1 MIPQVHAPTY
11 SEFYVS
17 DEHPVYVQRWRPT
30 KDDPLLSSTH
40 RVVLIHGG
48 VHTGV
53 CWTARP
59 DGRPGWAQYL
69 AEQGWTAYVVDWPGV
84 GRSAGT
90 RTLLQSTAAHIVTA
104 LAALVREIGPTLIIG
119 HSFGAAIGVKVM
131 DIAPKHVTGLISIA
145 PAPHGNIAG
154 NRPPLPGDQA
164 INFNEDAMRRFFC
177 NAPRFPKD
185 SIDQYRHSLCLMS
198 PGVFNA
204 AASTN
209 GSRDLVIDDFAGIAS
224 IPKLVVAGDNDQL
237 VTDQMSSTVA
247 DSLNARHV
255 TVGKDWGLFGFGHM
269 IPIETG
275 SEEILKRCLD
285 WFADARRGVGS
296 DSQSIS

>member
-1 MIPQVHAPTY
+1 MTN

-17 DEHPVYVQRWRPT
+17 DEHPMYVQRWSPA
-30 KDDPLLSSTH
+30 KDDLSSSP

-59 DGRPGWAQYL
+59 DGQPGWAQYL
-69 AEQGWTAYVVDWPGV
+69 AQQGWTAFVVDWPGV

-90 RTLLQSTAAHIVTA
+90 GTLLQSTAEHIVSALVSLVRDIGPVLLIGHSIGGA
-104 LAALVREIGPTLIIG
+104 LAA
-119 HSFGAAIGVKVM
+119 KVM
-131 DIAPKHVTGLISIA
+131 EVASQHVTGLVSIA
-145 PAPHGNIAG
+145 PAPHGNITG
-154 NRPPLPGDQA
+154 KRPPLPSDRV
-164 INFNEDAMRRFFC
+164 ITFDEDSMRRFFC

-185 SIDQYRHSLCLMS
+185 SIDQYRRSLCSLS

-204 AASTN
+204 LASAN
-209 GSRDLVIDDFAGIAS
+209 GSHDLVIDDFAKVAS

-237 VTDQMSSTVA
+237 VPYQMSSAVA
-247 DSLNARHV
+247 ESLNARHV
-255 TVGKDWGLFGFGHM
+255 TVGKDWGLMGYGHM
-269 IPIETG
+269 IPVEND

-285 WFADARRGVGS
+285 WFADSTKAGG
-296 DSQSIS
+296 